1 MNSLPKRRKYK
12 DNPYTLST
20 IDNHYYILFRDS
32 SNIPRIVEVKKE
44 IYDIFNQFELDDLK
58 ELNEY
63 DRHIEHLELTDESI
77 YKKVIN
83 NEDGIDD
90 LIIRNSTY
98 DELINAINKLSNTQ
112 RRRIK
117 MYYFD
122 ELDLKTIASIEHT
135 SFQMISKSI
144 KQAINNLKKNIKKIN
159 LVVE

>member
-12 DNPYTLST
+12 DNLYTLNT

-32 SNIPRIVEVKKE
+32 SNMPRIVEVKKE

-144 KQAINNLKKNIKKIN
+144 KQAINNLKKILKK
-159 LVVE
+159 

>member
-1 MNSLPKRRKYK
+1 MNSLPKKRKYK
-12 DNPYTLST
+12 DNLYTLST

-63 DRHIEHLELTDESI
+63 DRHIEHFELPDESI
-77 YKKVIN
+77 YKKVLN

-112 RRRIK
+112 RRIK

-144 KQAINNLKKNIKKIN
+144 KQAINNLKKILKK
-159 LVVE
+159 

>member
-12 DNPYTLST
+12 DNLYTLST

-117 MYYFD
+117 LYYFD

-144 KQAINNLKKNIKKIN
+144 KQAINNLKKILKK
-159 LVVE
+159 

>member
-12 DNPYTLST
+12 DNPYTLNT
-20 IDNHYYILFRDS
+20 IDNHYYILFRDGQ
-32 SNIPRIVEVKKE
+32 NIPRMIEVKKE
-44 IYDIFNQFELDDLK
+44 VYDIFNQFELDDLK

-77 YKKVIN
+77 YKKGIN
-83 NEDGIDD
+83 NEDGLDD
-90 LIIRNSTY
+90 LVIRNSTY

-144 KQAINNLKKNIKKIN
+144 KQAINNLKKILKK
-159 LVVE
+159 

>member
-83 NEDGIDD
+83 NEDRIDD

-144 KQAINNLKKNIKKIN
+144 KQAINNLKKILKK
-159 LVVE
+159 